1 MSEEDYIPEIDNDY
15 DENETDLSS
24 EDFIKSIH
32 PKNLEELKKKQ
43 LSILKNLFDDGG
55 LRTENILEIQMILK
69 LIDECEANDSMKLQM
84 GKCLEMIINLANQYL
99 NILNDSG
106 RF

>member
-15 DENETDLSS
+15 DENETDLSCT
-24 EDFIKSIH
+24 DYIKSID
-32 PKNLEELKKKQ
+32 PNDLKKKQ
-43 LSILKNLFDDGG
+43 LSLLKNLFEDGG

-69 LIDECEANDSMKLQM
+69 LIQDASCEDATKLQM

-99 NILNDSG
+99 NFLHENGSI
-106 RF
+106 

>member
-15 DENETDLSS
+15 DESETDLSS
-24 EDFIKSIH
+24 EDFIKSID
-32 PKNLEELKKKQ
+32 PKNLDELKKKQ
-43 LSILKNLFDDGG
+43 LSILKNLFQDGG

-69 LIDECEANDSMKLQM
+69 LIDECEANDSMKIQM

-99 NILNDSG
+99 NILHESG
-106 RF
+106 SI